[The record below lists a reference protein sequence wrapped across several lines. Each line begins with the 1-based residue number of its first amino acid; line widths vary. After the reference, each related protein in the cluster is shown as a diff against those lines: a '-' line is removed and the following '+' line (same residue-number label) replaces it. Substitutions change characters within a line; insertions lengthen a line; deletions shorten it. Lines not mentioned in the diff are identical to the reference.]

1 MKAILVQES
10 GSASQL
16 VMGSWPTPRPGKQ
29 EILVKVAATAL
40 NRADIL
46 QRRGKYPPPEG
57 ASPILGLEMAGEVI
71 EVGKSVSQWK
81 VGDRVCGLLAGGGYA
96 EFAVIHEDMALAI
109 PDRLSM
115 EQAAALPEVFL
126 TAYQGLFWLGK
137 LVKGESVLIHAGASG
152 VGTAAIQLAHSIGA
166 KIFVTASP
174 SKHEGCLEL
183 GANKAIDYRSENF
196 EDVILR
202 ETLDEG
208 VDLILDFIAAPYFQQ
223 NLNCLRMDGRLII
236 LALMG
241 GMKVKEAHLGNILR
255 KRLSIHGSTL
265 RNRSLEYKIALT
277 AEFKAFAWEQI
288 AEGQIQPVVDSVYDW
303 ASVSEAHS
311 HMESNKNIGKIIL
324 SIS

>member
-1 MKAILVQES
+1 MKAIIVQES

-16 VMGSWPTPRPGKQ
+16 VLSTWPTPRPARR

-57 ASPILGLEMAGEVI
+57 ASPILGLEMAGEI
-71 EVGKSVSQWK
+71 TEIGSEVTRWK

-96 EFAVIHEDMALAI
+96 EYAVIHEDMALGI
-109 PDRLSM
+109 PDNLTM

-126 TAYQGLFWLGK
+126 TAYQGLYWLGK
-137 LVKGESVLIHAGASG
+137 LKKGEKVLIHAGASG
-152 VGTAAIQLAHSIGA
+152 VGTAAIQLAGFTGS

-174 SKHEGCLEL
+174 SKHEGCLKL
-183 GANKAIDYRSENF
+183 GADKAIDYRTENF
-196 EDVILR
+196 EEIILAA
-202 ETLDEG
+202 TQNKG
-208 VDLILDFIAAPYFQQ
+208 VDVILDFIAAPYFQQ
-223 NLNCLRMDGRLII
+223 NLNCLGIDGRLII

-241 GMKVKEAHLGNILR
+241 GMKVKDAQLGAILR

-277 AEFKAFAWEQI
+277 REFESFAWEEI
-288 AEGQIQPVVDSVYDW
+288 AQGRIKPVIDSVFELE
-303 ASVSEAHS
+303 AAAEAHS